1 MRMDSIEESI
11 VRAEPP
17 GVRFLRRSKGFN
29 LSITAYR
36 TSVLIITFIAY
47 ACFHASRKPISIVK
61 GVLKAEWAPFSGE
74 TATARLGE
82 IDLAFLLVYSLGMYF
97 AGHLGDRVNL
107 RIFLTIGMIG
117 SGTFVALF
125 GMGYWWNI
133 HSFIF
138 YLSVQMVQGLFQA
151 TGWPSV
157 VAVVSNW
164 FGKRKRG
171 LIMGVWNSHTS
182 VGNICGSLIAA
193 AVLQY
198 GWGWCFL
205 LPGILVAMA
214 GIMVFLF
221 LVVSP
226 EDAGFTSIN
235 DIDKG
240 RMRVEDQSLIGGQK
254 NGLSNQVLSPSEFH
268 SSPENL
274 TFSIELSKVDSCA
287 SDVNGV
293 IDPYKAEPHGGDQNA
308 KLNREELLADGEEV
322 SLLQLTRIASIES
335 SATTAVGFLEAWM
348 IPGVASYAL
357 CLFFSKL
364 VAYTFLYW
372 LPFYIRHTA
381 IAGKYLS
388 DKNAGNLSTL
398 FDVGGVLGGILAG
411 HISDRIEARA
421 ITSVVFL
428 YSAIPILIL
437 YRMYGDISI
446 YVNIPLMMVAGLF
459 VNGPYSLI
467 TTAVSADLGT
477 HSSLNG
483 NSRALATVT
492 AIIDG
497 TGSVGAALGP
507 LLTGYISARGWNGVF
522 IMLIIAILFAGFFL
536 MHLVVAEIVD
546 KFHKSESFE
555 VDRLG
560 QEDIAEM

>member
-1 MRMDSIEESI
+1 MDSVEESI

-17 GVRFLRRSKGFN
+17 GVRFLRRLKSFN
-29 LSITAYR
+29 STIRVYQ

-61 GVLKAEWAPFSGE
+61 GVLKAEWTPFSGE

-107 RIFLTIGMIG
+107 RIFLTVGMIG

-164 FGKRKRG
+164 SGKRKRG
-171 LIMGVWNSHTS
+171 LIMGIWNSHTS
-182 VGNICGSLIAA
+182 IGNICGSLIAA

-198 GWGWCFL
+198 GWGWSFL

-226 EDAGFTSIN
+226 EDAGFTSID
-235 DIDKG
+235 DIDN
-240 RMRVEDQSLIGGQK
+240 RRTRVEDQNLIGGQK
-254 NGLSNQVLSPSEFH
+254 TGLSKQVSAPSEFC

-274 TFSIELSKVDSCA
+274 TVLIELSKVDSCG

-293 IDPYKAEPHGGDQNA
+293 IGPSKAEQHGGDLNV
-308 KLNREELLADGEEV
+308 KLDRDELLADGEEE
-322 SLLQLTRIASIES
+322 SLLQSSRIASIES

-381 IAGKYLS
+381 IAGKHLS

-411 HISDRIEARA
+411 HISDRLESRA

-522 IMLIIAILFAGFFL
+522 IMLIIAILFAGLFL
-536 MHLVVAEIVD
+536 MHLVVAEVVD
-546 KFHKSESFE
+546 KIHKSEPFE
-555 VDRLG
+555 VDRLR

>member
-29 LSITAYR
+29 LSIRAYR

-254 NGLSNQVLSPSEFH
+254 NGLSNQVSSPSEFH

-335 SATTAVGFLEAWM
+335 SATTAHLSSYRNTMSTQGFDPNNAQNLVEIEKQFAVKAVEHAQTYWNLLEKVS
-348 IPGVASYAL
+348 PRAL
-357 CLFFSKL
+357 KL
-364 VAYTFLYW
+364 TKLDDEIYEHTMSAFPEFNEENHVHLVKLDEDW
-372 LPFYIRHTA
+372 LKSDI
-381 IAGKYLS
+381 GKKKWREFCQVYEKKVK
-388 DKNAGNLSTL
+388 DYNFG
-398 FDVGGVLGGILAG
+398 
-411 HISDRIEARA
+411 
-421 ITSVVFL
+421 
-428 YSAIPILIL
+428 
-437 YRMYGDISI
+437 
-446 YVNIPLMMVAGLF
+446 
-459 VNGPYSLI
+459 SLI
-467 TTAVSADLGT
+467 RTDARKEYGETNT
-477 HSSLNG
+477 IF
-483 NSRALATVT
+483 VT
-492 AIIDG
+492 RIQFYAIEI
-497 TGSVGAALGP
+497 
-507 LLTGYISARGWNGVF
+507 ARN
-522 IMLIIAILFAGFFL
+522 
-536 MHLVVAEIVD
+536 
-546 KFHKSESFE
+546 
-555 VDRLG
+555 RLG
-560 QEDIAEM
+560 LNDAAHEIAKADFEKERLKKEKAAKRNGTS